1 MYYNN
6 IKDGIILKSV
16 MGEMILYMGNSSR
29 NKTINTSVEDGKK
42 YLSRC
47 ICVSEINGHNDLL
60 DKTLKGDCLEAL
72 DKIESESIDLVIA
85 DPPYNMRKS
94 FNGNTFSKMQGDD
107 YEEYTR
113 RWMEKVKRVLKKNGS
128 VYVCC
133 DWESSIIIGKV
144 MSELFL
150 VKNRI
155 TWQRE
160 KGRGAKRN
168 WKNSLEDVWF
178 AVNGEDYKFNLS
190 AVKIK
195 RKVLAPYQIN
205 GKPRDWI
212 GSDEGKFRD
221 TCPSNFWDDIT
232 VPFWS
237 MPENTSHPTQKPEK
251 LIAKMILASSDEEDV
266 VLDPFLGSGT
276 TSVTAKKLG
285 RHYIGIE
292 RDEQYCVFAEERLE
306 MADNDKTIQ
315 GYSDGV
321 FWERNTFS
329 EQLKNK

>member
-6 IKDGIILKSV
+6 IKDVIILKSV

-29 NKTINTSVEDGKK
+29 NKTINTSVEEGKK

-144 MSELFL
+144 ISELFL

-155 TWQRE
+155 T
-160 KGRGAKRN
+160 
-168 WKNSLEDVWF
+168 
-178 AVNGEDYKFNLS
+178 
-190 AVKIK
+190 
-195 RKVLAPYQIN
+195 
-205 GKPRDWI
+205 
-212 GSDEGKFRD
+212 
-221 TCPSNFWDDIT
+221 
-232 VPFWS
+232 
-237 MPENTSHPTQKPEK
+237 
-251 LIAKMILASSDEEDV
+251 
-266 VLDPFLGSGT
+266 
-276 TSVTAKKLG
+276 
-285 RHYIGIE
+285 
-292 RDEQYCVFAEERLE
+292 
-306 MADNDKTIQ
+306 
-315 GYSDGV
+315 
-321 FWERNTFS
+321 
-329 EQLKNK
+329 